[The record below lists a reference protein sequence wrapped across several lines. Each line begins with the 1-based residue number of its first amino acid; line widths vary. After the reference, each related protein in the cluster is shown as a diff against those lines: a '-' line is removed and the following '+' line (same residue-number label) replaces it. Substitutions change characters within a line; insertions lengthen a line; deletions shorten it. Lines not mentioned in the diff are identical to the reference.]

1 MEAIE
6 TSGKTV
12 EEAVARA
19 LEQLGLTREQVEISV
34 LKKGRSGILGLG
46 GEDAVVRVG
55 PVPPPAGSAAREPQD
70 VAVEVVSQL
79 LSMMKVSATVEV
91 VPPAQGNESEGQVTL
106 NIRGDD
112 LGILIGR
119 RGQTL
124 SSLQF
129 LVRTM
134 VSQRLKE
141 RYPLTLDV
149 EGYKRHRYESVR
161 GLAERMAQQVQA
173 TGRPVTLEP
182 MPADERRLVHLALS
196 EFRGVTTESLGEGES
211 RRVTITAKQK

>member
-12 EEAVARA
+12 DEAVAKA
-19 LEQLGLTREQVEISV
+19 LEKLGLTREQVEISV

-46 GEDAVVRVG
+46 AEDAVVRVE
-55 PVPPPAGSAAREPQD
+55 PVSPPAASHANESQD

-79 LSMMKVSATVEV
+79 LSLMKVPATVEV
-91 VPPAQGNESEGQVTL
+91 APPQEGNESEGQVTL
-106 NIRGDD
+106 DIRGDD

-124 SSLQF
+124 GSLQF
-129 LVRTM
+129 LVRTI

-161 GLAERMAQQVQA
+161 GLAERMAEQVQT
-173 TGRPVTLEP
+173 TGLPVTLEP
-182 MPADERRLVHLALS
+182 MPADERRLVHVTLS
-196 EFRGVTTESLGEGES
+196 DFQGVTTESLGEGES
-211 RRVTITAKQK
+211 RRVTITAKNK